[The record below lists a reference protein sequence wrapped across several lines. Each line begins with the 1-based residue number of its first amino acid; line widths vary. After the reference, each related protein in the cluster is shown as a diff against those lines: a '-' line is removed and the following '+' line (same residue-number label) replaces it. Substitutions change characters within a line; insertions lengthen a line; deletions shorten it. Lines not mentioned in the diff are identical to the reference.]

1 MEIEIFP
8 KRLLSSNT
16 LEELLNSIIQLRM
29 AKNVIL
35 QGPRLS
41 KYYVNV
47 MNDREDLGRIKFGER
62 EIDLEV
68 KVGRII
74 IQPMEDVDLKDLL
87 NELREICNRIL
98 PFGFFIRAGQFTK
111 IRPTISDSIRE
122 NLN

>member
-16 LEELLNSIIQLRM
+16 LEELLNSIIRLGM

-41 KYYVNV
+41 KHYVNV
-47 MNDREDLGRIKFGER
+47 MNDREDSRRIKFGER
-62 EIDLEV
+62 EMDLEV

-74 IQPMEDVDLKDLL
+74 IQPMEGIDSKDLL

-98 PFGFFIRAGQFTK
+98 PFGFFIRTGQFTK

-122 NLN
+122 NVN